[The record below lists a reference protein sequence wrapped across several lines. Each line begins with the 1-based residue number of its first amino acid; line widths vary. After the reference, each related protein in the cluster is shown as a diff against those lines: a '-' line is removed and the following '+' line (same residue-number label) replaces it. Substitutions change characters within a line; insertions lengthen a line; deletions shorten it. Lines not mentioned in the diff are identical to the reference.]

1 MWEIFSLLTIC
12 SGLTGVQ
19 QSKFYLIET
28 VNSLQASAS
37 TGALKGIVSRDKLY
51 LCEGQKNRII
61 IFHMSS
67 DGFKNFPIVFEE

>member
-12 SGLTGVQ
+12 SALTGVQ

-37 TGALKGIVSRDKLY
+37 TGALKGIVSRDEYVFVKDKKSDHY
-51 LCEGQKNRII
+51 LP
-61 IFHMSS
+61 HSA
-67 DGFKNFPIVFEE
+67 DGFKNFAHYF